1 MSAGRDRWR
10 EAWQR
15 TTPQQRVLAIASAAI
30 LLAALS
36 FSLSALLSPAWTPI
50 ARGLTGD
57 DAERLRTLLDEAGI
71 PNQPGRG
78 AGVVDV
84 PADRTREARALVVRE
99 RPEIAPDLAPISRE
113 TEIARTLEVFDGVKG
128 ARVHVAPA
136 ADGGVADRPR
146 ATVVL
151 ELDPER
157 PPERDAVRSAA
168 ILVAAAVPGLRPTD
182 VTITDGGGRT
192 LWTGDLAGDDLGIG
206 DLRALREASEREINA
221 KVARVLAPL
230 VGIGRF
236 EVQSTVELVEE
247 RVVRKETSLDP
258 DSAVLLSH
266 ERKKEAGPGSGKSIR
281 SEQSESFEY
290 ARVERTVEQ
299 PRGAARRLSV
309 AVVVDGNALEAG
321 GRDETT
327 AAVTLSDIESAVRSA
342 IGYDATRGDVVTVTE
357 RPFALAM
364 SAPVET
370 PIDPISWLPV
380 GRLVA
385 LSLLSIVA
393 IIALGLLVRRG
404 VQLLAAGAAPA
415 AGQEERDLQSLPAS
429 QRVAILRRRISDLA
443 ANEPEGAASAMR
455 VWLHSTTEGS

>member
-10 EAWQR
+10 EAWR
-15 TTPQQRVLAIASAAI
+15 ATTLAKRVLAIASAAI
-30 LLAALS
+30 LVAALS

-57 DAERLRTLLDEAGI
+57 DAVRLRALLDEAGI
-71 PNQPGRG
+71 PNQPGRSAG
-78 AGVVDV
+78 AVDV
-84 PADRTREARALVVRE
+84 PADRARQARALVARE
-99 RPEIAPDLAPISRE
+99 RPEIATDLAPITRE
-113 TEIARTLEVFDGVKG
+113 TEIARTLEVFDGVRS

-151 ELDPER
+151 ELDPQR

-168 ILVAAAVPGLRPTD
+168 VLVAAAVPGLRPTD

-236 EVQSTVELVEE
+236 EVQSTVDLVEE

-290 ARVERTVEQ
+290 ARVERTIEQ

-309 AVVVDGNALEAG
+309 AVVVDGNALETG
-321 GRDETT
+321 GQEETT

-357 RPFALAM
+357 RPFALALG
-364 SAPVET
+364 APVET
-370 PIDPISWLPV
+370 PIDPISWLPF

-393 IIALGLLVRRG
+393 IIVLGLIVRRG
-404 VQLLAAGAAPA
+404 ARLLATEAVP
-415 AGQEERDLQSLPAS
+415 AGQDERDLLSLPAS
-429 QRVAILRRRISDLA
+429 QRIAILRRRISDLTV
-443 ANEPEGAASAMR
+443 NEPEGAASAMR